1 MDTLGVVCALTLSIL
16 DSGYRLEWAAG
27 LGEPPRVRLPNT
39 RAAFENRD
47 FVSAAIAEGV
57 ALGTM
62 VPCSAKAL
70 HCILPLSVAFNSVA
84 AWVSAV
90 SSGTAAM

>member
-57 ALGTM
+57 DAR
-62 VPCSAKAL
+62 
-70 HCILPLSVAFNSVA
+70 LPA
-84 AWVSAV
+84 
-90 SSGTAAM
+90 SSGRV